1 MIRHYV
7 RWLVLHVFWAILA
20 YSLACGFAGFW
31 VGRATAQ
38 DHDMG
43 HMLYHEQAY
52 SRWVMPGTAGVSC
65 CHAKVHGPNGITGDC
80 RPTAAQLVNGHWR
93 AELDPEEKPGP
104 ESDGWVTIPDQKI
117 LHEINPDPS
126 GVSAHLCYNYGV
138 VYCFVPPFGG
148 G

>member
-1 MIRHYV
+1 MKGVYRYLF
-7 RWLVLHVFWAILA
+7 WVFLA
-20 YSLACGFAGFW
+20 FGFAFALLGFA

-38 DHDMG
+38 DGHDAG
-43 HMLYHEQAY
+43 HALYHEKAY
-52 SRWVMPGTAGVSC
+52 SHWMQPGGSVSC

-104 ESDGWVTIPDQKI
+104 EKDGWVTIPDQRVI
-117 LHEINPDPS
+117 HEINPDPS
-126 GVSAHLCYNYGV
+126 GVSAHLCYNYGT